1 MQVAGPAMA
10 NGSPP
15 ASRIFNAAQGT
26 SVTIM
31 ERYAATCVPTNI
43 SLHHRAT
50 GRMARPADR
59 TRRLAGIS
67 APMATHW
74 KLLATPAAATGP
86 ERHFRTS
93 TNAHRELSRI
103 FTDAWSAPR
112 ETTARA
118 TDVTTGRA
126 TAMAKATDVTT
137 GKATDVTTGKATGV
151 TTDRATDKVTAQTT
165 AKATGKATDEI
176 TGKPPRYRMALI
188 CRIAGISGSTAL
200 PCSPLANRGMADGDR
215 RPCAISISAPV
226 KLKTTTEDWCAR
238 GKAYRS
244 AHSETGGGTTV
255 HQS

>member
-1 MQVAGPAMA
+1 MPVAGTAMA

-31 ERYAATCVPTNI
+31 ERSAATCVPTNI
-43 SLHHRAT
+43 SLPHRAT

-137 GKATDVTTGKATGV
+137 GKATGV
-151 TTDRATDKVTAQTT
+151 TTDRATDKATDATT
-165 AKATGKATDEI
+165 AKATDKATDETTAKATRKETDEV
-176 TGKPPRYRMALI
+176 TGRAQQNHSPPH
-188 CRIAGISGSTAL
+188 CTAH
-200 PCSPLANRGMADGDR
+200 A
-215 RPCAISISAPV
+215 
-226 KLKTTTEDWCAR
+226 KAR
-238 GKAYRS
+238 AS
-244 AHSETGGGTTV
+244 WETV
-255 HQS
+255 FDYSR